1 MASNL
6 FQLRSTSH
14 LLQGSMK
21 TCPNGESQFPTFL
34 TRSDLQPCMSSWSFS
49 RSDLL
54 QLAFSHAQI
63 LVHRP
68 FLINS
73 LNSLSGQVQENGSG
87 RLRHEEI
94 RKNVQLCVDAATEIT
109 KHVNYINDAGELY
122 STLFLVSYYGFSAV
136 VILYVFAIQRRTET
150 PETCLDCFRLA
161 SQCHAQIESI
171 ATNGSL
177 MQRYGVVLQELRLEV
192 LRNNTYLAPVS
203 NPRAGNCLTS
213 NENNEILPVPYRRS
227 QLRPEGGTSGSRL
240 AVEQAAEGAPFCR
253 SFPCFSR
260 RTLQHDKLGT
270 IRFTTDMILYLPH
283 RSQVGLEILM
293 RWFTTTP
300 PIFGA
305 TAAT

>member
-1 MASNL
+1 MSQDTMLWDMAVRL
-6 FQLRSTSH
+6 LR
-14 LLQGSMK
+14 
-21 TCPNGESQFPTFL
+21 
-34 TRSDLQPCMSSWSFS
+34 R
-49 RSDLL
+49 
-54 QLAFSHAQI
+54 
-63 LVHRP
+63 
-68 FLINS
+68 
-73 LNSLSGQVQENGSG
+73 VQS
-87 RLRHEEI
+87 I
-94 RKNVQLCVDAATEIT
+94 QLCVDAATEIT

-122 STLFLVSYYGFSAV
+122 M

-177 MQRYGVVLQELRLEV
+177 MQRYDVVLQELRLEV

-270 IRFTTDMILYLPH
+270 IRFT
-283 RSQVGLEILM
+283 GK
-293 RWFTTTP
+293 
-300 PIFGA
+300 
-305 TAAT
+305 